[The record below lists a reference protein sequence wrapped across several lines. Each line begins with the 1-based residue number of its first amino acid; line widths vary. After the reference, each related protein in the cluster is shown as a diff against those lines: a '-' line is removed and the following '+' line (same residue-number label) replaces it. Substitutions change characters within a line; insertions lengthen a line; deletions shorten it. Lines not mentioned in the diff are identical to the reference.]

1 LVEGG
6 KEAMTMT
13 EKEIV
18 KSYNEAKHKKA
29 QIGILADLNCCDSS
43 TIKDILREN
52 GIDLRGANGGRV
64 QKQDPVKVKGCL
76 KDQNGSCAGCDETD
90 LCTAYVKPEPV
101 KEGKPNIP
109 DEVMI
114 EIIRFGIEAIEEK
127 ISSKEEE
134 VEKLTSELEGLKKKR
149 TLFREYGL
157 IGALKDETRQL

>member
-1 LVEGG
+1 
-6 KEAMTMT
+6 MTMT
-13 EKEIV
+13 DKEIV
-18 KSYNEAKHKKA
+18 KSYKEAKYKKA
-29 QIGILADLNCCDSS
+29 QIGILADLNCCEPSI
-43 TIKDILREN
+43 IKDILREN

-64 QKQDPVKVKGCL
+64 QKQDSVKEKGCL

-90 LCTAYVKPEPV
+90 LCTAYVRPESESM
-101 KEGKPNIP
+101 KEEKLSIP